1 MMIDDIAALL
11 EAASTALT
19 IGGATGTLAKAD
31 MNDAMPDTVAVLYET
46 AGTAS
51 QFAFSTST
59 GNIDEVFRHPSLQVL
74 TRAVSYPDA
83 RTLAGTIY
91 TALNGVRA
99 TVAGTVYEVVAV
111 QTPFS
116 VGRDGSDRFLVSCNY
131 QMDIPV

>member
-1 MMIDDIAALL
+1 MMIDDIADYL
-11 EAASTALT
+11 ESASTALT

-51 QFAFSTST
+51 QFAFSTTT
-59 GNIDEVFRHPSLQVL
+59 GNIDEVFRYPSLQVL
-74 TRAVSYPDA
+74 TRGVSYPDA

-99 TVAGTVYEVVAV
+99 TVGGTVYEVVAI

-116 VGRDGSDRFLVSCNY
+116 IGRDANERYLVSCNY
-131 QMDIPV
+131 QMVIPV